1 MDYKKY
7 KDLLEKYDRSDAIGF
22 HPGETKDELIR
33 KLMDISRE
41 KKQIQL
47 ESNAI
52 IKEFITKYE
61 KSPELVDA
69 DAAKTLTGFLDML
82 MSNPGQIL
90 DPPIAFCISRILFQY
105 YRSENDPEQSV
116 LMLERCTVLDIILK
130 EHLDDYPGTSY
141 NPIIENY
148 LPEFDNL
155 SERGRRA
162 LANCRLL
169 SVINRKD
176 MTYGIKQYRKVEK
189 EYEEMCKKMGGQ
201 FMYAQFIMCKA
212 NALAFALEA
221 CRRTEYAEK
230 SGTVLTE
237 TAIDIE
243 KEAPL
248 IARLGKELEEVLA
261 REDVQSIIADKVV
274 TRIYCAQAAYH
285 TGSITIH
292 ELLSRLEEYSK
303 PSKDHNAL
311 EQCTA
316 LFTANAYYMDY
327 LYKCC
332 RFDEQYVLDK
342 SVEIVT
348 NVLAASKKMVHQFG
362 NYQINHC
369 VLMLINSVSG
379 IVPFSL
385 FKSTVLDATVYA
397 NKALF
402 VHTMTI
408 KEIALVLLDYILHH
422 DPAYLSGVAGYDED
436 YCKDHPREVL
446 DLMENC
452 ALFHDIGK
460 YFCLDYVSNSSRNL
474 TDDEFE
480 IIKAHPVNF
489 SKIYQ
494 GKMDPEMACIHDCAL
509 LHHLWYNER
518 GGYPPEKHTINKPFI
533 NILSIADSIDAA
545 TDNIGRPY
553 GQGKTLEMLME
564 EFDSMKGTRY
574 SAYVCDLLHIEEVR
588 RKVEYIIL
596 EKRKD
601 IYYEIYKAKAD
612 ADDLS
617 EADARPEGET

>member
-7 KDLLEKYDRSDAIGF
+7 KSLLEKYNQLDAIDF
-22 HPGETKDELIR
+22 RPGETKEELIE
-33 KLMDISRE
+33 KLMNISRE

-47 ESNAI
+47 ENNAI
-52 IKEFITKYE
+52 INEFITKYE
-61 KSPELVDA
+61 KSPELVNA
-69 DAAKTLTGFLDML
+69 ETEKMLTDFLDML

-90 DPPIAFCISRILFQY
+90 DPPIAFRIAKILLGY
-105 YRSENDPEQSV
+105 YQSERTLEQSV

-141 NPIIENY
+141 NPVIEKY

-176 MTYGIKQYRKVEK
+176 MTFGLKQYRKVEK
-189 EYEEMCKKMGGQ
+189 EYEKMCEKMDEQ

-221 CRRTEYAEK
+221 CRRTEYAQK
-230 SGTVLTE
+230 TGTILQE
-237 TAIDIE
+237 TVIDIE

-261 REDVQSIIADKVV
+261 REDVQTIIADKVV

-285 TGSITIH
+285 TGAITIH
-292 ELLSRLEEYSK
+292 ELLAKLEEYSK
-303 PSKDHNAL
+303 PREENNAI

-316 LFTANAYYMDY
+316 LFTTNAYYMDY
-327 LYKCC
+327 LYKCGQ
-332 RFDEQYVLDK
+332 FDEQYVLDK
-342 SVEIVT
+342 SMEIVT
-348 NVLAASKKMVHQFG
+348 NVLTASKEMVHQFG

-379 IVPFSL
+379 IVPFTL

-397 NKALF
+397 NKALY
-402 VHTMTI
+402 VHTMTV
-408 KEIALVLLDYILHH
+408 KEIALVLLEYILIHNP
-422 DPAYLSGVAGYDED
+422 DYLAGVAGYDGE
-436 YCKDHPREVL
+436 YCKNHPQEIL
-446 DLMENC
+446 ELMENG

-474 TDDEFE
+474 TDDEFG

-489 SKIYQ
+489 TKIYQ
-494 GKMDPEMACIHDCAL
+494 GKMYPKMTCIHDCAL
-509 LHHLWYNER
+509 MHHLWYNEH
-518 GGYPPEKHTINKPFI
+518 GGYPSKQHTANKPFI
-533 NILSIADSIDAA
+533 NILSIADCIDAA

-553 GQGKTLEMLME
+553 GQGKTLAMLME
-564 EFDSMKGTRY
+564 EFDAGKDTRY
-574 SAYVCDLLHIEEVR
+574 SAYICELLHVEEVR
-588 RKVEYIIL
+588 SKIEYIIL

-601 IYYEIYKAKAD
+601 IYYEIYHANAD
-612 ADDLS
+612 ADNIPD
-617 EADARPEGET
+617 ADV

>member
-1 MDYKKY
+1 MDYQNY
-7 KDLLEKYDRSDAIGF
+7 KNLLEKYDQLDAVGF
-22 HPGETKDELIR
+22 HPGETKEELIQ

-47 ESNAI
+47 ESNEI
-52 IKEFITKYE
+52 IKEYVTKYE
-61 KSPELVDA
+61 KEPGLVDA
-69 DAAKTLTGFLDML
+69 DAEKTLTGFLDML
-82 MSNPGQIL
+82 LSNPGQIL
-90 DPPIAFCISRILFQY
+90 DPPIAFRLSRILFHY
-105 YRSENDPEQSV
+105 YRSKNNLEQSV

-141 NPIIENY
+141 NPVIEEY
-148 LPEFDNL
+148 LPMFDQL
-155 SERGRRA
+155 SKRSRHA

-176 MTYGIKQYRKVEK
+176 MTFGLKQYRKVET
-189 EYEEMCKKMGGQ
+189 EYATMCEKMNDQ
-201 FMYAQFIMCKA
+201 SMYPQYVMCKA

-221 CRRTEYAEK
+221 CRRTEYAVKNGLPLKENPID
-230 SGTVLTE
+230 LE
-237 TAIDIE
+237 T
-243 KEAPL
+243 EAPL

-261 REDVQSIIADKVV
+261 REDVQDIIADRVV
-274 TRIYCAQAAYH
+274 IHIYCAQAAYH
-285 TGSITIH
+285 TGALTIH
-292 ELLSRLEEYSK
+292 ELLARLEEYSR
-303 PSKDHNAL
+303 PDPEHNAI
-311 EQCTA
+311 EQCSA

-327 LYKCC
+327 LYKSGQ
-332 RFDEQYVLDK
+332 FEEKYVLDK
-342 SVEIVT
+342 SIEIVT
-348 NVLAASKKMVHQFG
+348 QVLTASKKMVHQFG

-408 KEIALVLLDYILHH
+408 KEIALVLLEYILTH
-422 DPAYLSGVAGYDED
+422 DPAYLDGVAGYDAD
-436 YCKDHPREVL
+436 YCKTHPGQMLE
-446 DLMENC
+446 LMENC

-494 GKMDPEMACIHDCAL
+494 GRMNPEMACIHDCAL
-509 LHHLWYNER
+509 LHHLWYNEQ
-518 GGYPPEKHTINKPFI
+518 GGYPPEKHTLNKPFI

-553 GQGKTLEMLME
+553 GQGKTLAMLME
-564 EFDSMKGTRY
+564 EFDASKDTRY
-574 SAYVCDLLHIEEVR
+574 SAYVAELLHIEEVR
-588 RKVEYIIL
+588 HQVEYIIL

-601 IYYEIYKAKAD
+601 IYYEIYKAKAEEE
-612 ADDLS
+612 S
-617 EADARPEGET
+617 PPNNS